1 MSVLTGCQSRLCE
14 KERPNASRGSRF
26 ARGAEAKRMAE
37 GPRGTRRAP
46 HDAALTHGRRSPT
59 LEVVSR
65 PSTNASPSRTCAAFR
80 TQRRS
85 PSSAAHR
92 AFGKRKPFLS
102 FRHVRRFVDDRNR
115 GCRPRGSAP
124 SPRGEA
130 RRRGR
135 PQDRPRQRVG
145 RRAPPR
151 GRYAR
156 VPRPRRARRPI
167 HIHRARGTFADGS
180 LIAPRFPPVVVSL
193 LDAPLKPQIRFD

>member
-14 KERPNASRGSRF
+14 KERPNASRGSRL

-85 PSSAAHR
+85 PRSAAHR

-145 RRAPPR
+145 RRAPR
-151 GRYAR
+151 GEGTRAFHVRAAR
-156 VPRPRRARRPI
+156 AVLS
-167 HIHRARGTFADGS
+167 TF
-180 LIAPRFPPVVVSL
+180 IAPAEPSLTDRSSLPDFPRSSSPSSTL
-193 LDAPLKPQIRFD
+193 L